1 MADRDSIR
9 IKFMKELLMS
19 KPNGVEESN
28 IIRANITVG
37 SYTNQDG
44 TLVYGY
50 SNINSTAKFGQCSNS
65 KILGLYS
72 SVSSNLLG
80 LTTPMVT
87 SNLTI
92 TRLDTMYSISASNV
106 DTTKNSITIEASPLF
121 TQQDLD
127 KTIPI
132 QITFA

>member
-1 MADRDSIR
+1 
-9 IKFMKELLMS
+9 MKELLMS

-106 DTTKNSITIEASPLF
+106 DTTKNSITIDASPFF

-132 QITFA
+132 QIMFS